1 MDLTRRYPFC
11 YSRGSKYML
20 IVYHYDANAIIGLTL
35 RNRQAAMITK
45 AWKQLHQQFEKSG
58 LATNTRILDNETS
71 G

>member
-1 MDLTRRYPFC
+1 
-11 YSRGSKYML
+11 ML